1 MTDDFPVPPSPAR
14 TPLTAAQVW
23 LRVLAALVAIAAG
36 VVAAVVVID
45 QLRTALAG

>member
-1 MTDDFPVPPSPAR
+1 MTDDFHSSSPPAR
-14 TPLTAAQVW
+14 APLTAVQVW
-23 LRVLAALVAIAAG
+23 LRILAALVAIAAG